1 MANVLGVSRSG
12 FYQFLKRS
20 KNELEKYNPE
30 LVEETIFIYLWSE
43 NKTGFPRLSET
54 TVSGEFYFLVQNSRF
69 SQLYLRDLFK
79 RKKVCKVVSF
89 S

>member
-30 LVEETIFIYLWSE
+30 LVEFIRETWLTSVRI
-43 NKTGFPRLSET
+43 TA
-54 TVSGEFYFLVQNSRF
+54 
-69 SQLYLRDLFK
+69 
-79 RKKVCKVVSF
+79 
-89 S
+89 

>member
-30 LVEETIFIYLWSE
+30 LVGIFFANSASAVKIIWYYFHASE
-43 NKTGFPRLSET
+43 
-54 TVSGEFYFLVQNSRF
+54 
-69 SQLYLRDLFK
+69 
-79 RKKVCKVVSF
+79 
-89 S
+89 

>member
-30 LVEETIFIYLWSE
+30 FA
-43 NKTGFPRLSET
+43 
-54 TVSGEFYFLVQNSRF
+54 
-69 SQLYLRDLFK
+69 
-79 RKKVCKVVSF
+79 VSF
-89 S
+89 GKRG